1 MIKFF
6 GTVFYIGYFPFFPG
20 TFASMISLIFG
31 VLFFKVFGFVSFLL
45 FTVILFLGGWWCCEK
60 IITRHNNKDPSE
72 IVIDELVGQWISI
85 IPIFYFLDFQKITF
99 SSLPY
104 LELIFAFIIFR
115 LFDIV
120 KIGPILWADNLKSG
134 LGVMLDDCLAGC
146 VTFSL
151 ITFYLIII

>member
-6 GTVFYIGYFPFFPG
+6 GTIFYIGYFPFFPG
-20 TFASMISLIFG
+20 TFASIISLIFG
-31 VLFFKVFGFVSFLL
+31 VLFFKVFGLISFLL
-45 FTVILFLGGWWCCEK
+45 VTAILFLVGWWCCKK
-60 IITRHNNKDPSE
+60 IISSHKNKDPSE

-85 IPIFYFLDFQKITF
+85 IPIFYFLDYQKITF

-104 LELIFAFIIFR
+104 SELIFAFIIFR

-146 VTFSL
+146 VTFL
-151 ITFYLIII
+151 IITFYFIII

>member
-6 GTVFYIGYFPFFPG
+6 GTIFYIGYFPFFPG
-20 TFASMISLIFG
+20 TFASIISLFFG
-31 VLFFKVFGFVSFLL
+31 VLFFNIFGFVSFIL

-60 IITRHNNKDPSE
+60 IITGHNNKDPSE

-85 IPIFYFLDFQKITF
+85 IPIFYFLDYQKITF

-146 VTFSL
+146 VTFS
-151 ITFYLIII
+151 IVTFYFMII

>member
-6 GTVFYIGYFPFFPG
+6 GTIFYIGYFPFFPG
-20 TFASMISLIFG
+20 TFASIISLIFG
-31 VLFFKVFGFVSFLL
+31 VLFFKIFGFVSFIL
-45 FTVILFLGGWWCCEK
+45 FTTILFLGGWWCCEK
-60 IITRHNNKDPSE
+60 IITSHNNKDPSE
-72 IVIDELVGQWISI
+72 IVIDELVGQWISL
-85 IPIFYFLDFQKITF
+85 IPIFYYLDYQKITF

-151 ITFYLIII
+151 ITFYLLII